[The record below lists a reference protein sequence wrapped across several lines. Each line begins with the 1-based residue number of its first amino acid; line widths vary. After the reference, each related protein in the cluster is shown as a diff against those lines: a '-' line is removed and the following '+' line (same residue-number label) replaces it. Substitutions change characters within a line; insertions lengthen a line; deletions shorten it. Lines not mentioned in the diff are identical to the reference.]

1 MYWFVNDEVEN
12 NFGNCWGNFNMCWF
26 IFYFFVVFGCVINY
40 NDLMFLIYV
49 VDFEDKKGIFFDE
62 NVKFIVLLLLNKE
75 ILMFWLIFM

>member
-1 MYWFVNDEVEN
+1 
-12 NFGNCWGNFNMCWF
+12 MCWF

-40 NDLMFLIYV
+40 NDLMLLIYV

-75 ILMFWLIFM
+75 ILMF

>member
-1 MYWFVNDEVEN
+1 
-12 NFGNCWGNFNMCWF
+12 MCWF

-75 ILMFWLIFM
+75 ILMF

>member
-1 MYWFVNDEVEN
+1 
-12 NFGNCWGNFNMCWF
+12 MCWF